1 MKNKIIYLSV
11 ALTLALFT
19 SCKNDAKSSDSAE
32 VQKEYAGKEI
42 SSEHDAEIDKLVSQ
56 MTLEEKIGMLH
67 GNSMFT
73 SGGVK
78 RLGIPELKMADGPL
92 RSS

>member
-19 SCKNDAKSSDSAE
+19 SCKNDATSSDSAE

-42 SSEHDAEIDKLVSQ
+42 SSEHDAEIDK
-56 MTLEEKIGMLH
+56 
-67 GNSMFT
+67 
-73 SGGVK
+73 
-78 RLGIPELKMADGPL
+78 
-92 RSS
+92 